1 MHTFPSSVPVLAASA
16 AVIVLGIVGAVLVPS
31 LMPNERTLAEGT
43 RLPLGDLAPGSFK
56 LVAHPMQPSSRAVPQ
71 PYILLLRDL
80 RGEVHALYIPTQD
93 GHQYLPESRPME
105 TATPC
110 ESIEPNFQTSEIGCA
125 RYPTGFTP
133 VASRKWSLS
142 GKKLQAGGTDLQPVG
157 GRVEGNDFVL
167 FRPSAA

>member
-31 LMPNERTLAEGT
+31 LMPNEKTLAEGT
-43 RLPLGDLAPGSFK
+43 RLPVGGLVPGSFK
-56 LVAHPMQPSSRAVPQ
+56 LVPHPIQSSSKALPQ
-71 PYILLLRDL
+71 PYILLIRTLG
-80 RGEVHALYIPTQD
+80 GEVHALYIPTRD

-110 ESIEPNFQTSEIGCA
+110 ESTEPNFQTSEIVCA
-125 RYPTGFTP
+125 RFPTGFTP
-133 VASRKWSLS
+133 VARRTWSLS
-142 GKKLQAGGTDLQPVG
+142 GKKLQAGGTDLQPVE
-157 GRVEGNDFVL
+157 GRVEDNDFVL